1 MTTAGGPVPP
11 HSAFALNVPEAE
23 ACVAGLRARY
33 DPSCALGVPA
43 HITILYPFMAPS
55 AIDDA
60 VLEQVR
66 EALSAFHA
74 FTFRLRRIERFPG
87 VLYLAPDPAE
97 PMKAMTRA
105 LAARFPSCPP
115 YGGLYPDVVPHLTVA
130 QAGATDLDA
139 AEREL
144 RARLP
149 AEGLVARCTEVAMME
164 NSSGLWRPM
173 RSFPLAAARDA

>member
-1 MTTAGGPVPP
+1 MTNGAPATSL
-11 HSAFALNVPEAE
+11 SAFAVHVPEAE
-23 ACVAGLRARY
+23 ACVGELRARH

-43 HITILYPFMAPS
+43 HVTILYPFMEPS

-66 EALSAFHA
+66 EALSGFHA
-74 FTFRLRRIERFPG
+74 FSFRLHRIERFPG
-87 VLYLAPDPAE
+87 VLYLAPEPHL

-105 LAARFPSCPP
+105 LAARFPAYPP
-115 YGGLYPDVVPHLTVA
+115 YGGLYTDVVPHLTVA
-130 QAGATDLDA
+130 QAGDADLDA

-149 AEGLVARCTEVAMME
+149 AGGLVARCAEVVLME
-164 NSSGLWRPM
+164 NSSGLWRPV
-173 RSFPLAAARDA
+173 RSFPLAERDE